1 MHEVVLRLVQR
12 QHDPIEAR
20 LRPWKHA
27 LLHRHAF
34 DGKREACPAATH
46 KAAEAATRHARAAG
60 GKLKGKTTRRAA
72 GGGII
77 WRGEYCAG
85 VNKTRVDTDSLVSVN
100 IQLLLH
106 HILYTTHCWNSSKT
120 LFT

>member
-46 KAAEAATRHARAAG
+46 KAAEAATRHTRAAG
-60 GKLKGKTTRRAA
+60 GKLEGKTTRRAA
-72 GGGII
+72 AGGG
-77 WRGEYCAG
+77 
-85 VNKTRVDTDSLVSVN
+85 
-100 IQLLLH
+100 
-106 HILYTTHCWNSSKT
+106 
-120 LFT
+120 